1 MTGGCI
7 SSGYVRFHV
16 LGVFI
21 DTNLHVLASD
31 FDRHHG
37 TDGIQPQPTGLGGS
51 EASSEFRQADY

>member
-1 MTGGCI
+1 
-7 SSGYVRFHV
+7 
-16 LGVFI
+16 VFI